1 MTPTQQASQSQQLTK
16 PSPALLNR
24 NAEIPFD
31 SFKAEQIQPSIDEAL
46 TLATA
51 ELEAIKAI
59 QSPRTFDNTMRA
71 LDNLGLSLGHAVG
84 IVSHLESV
92 ATTPEW
98 RTEYNAILPRVSEFN
113 SKLLLDEGLWNAL
126 KSYAATPEASQL
138 TGEQKRYVDKTIADF
153 RRSGADLPPEKKQQL
168 AAINT
173 ELSQITNK
181 FSQNVLDATNAFDF
195 VTTVNSLRGR
205 DCASLN
211 A

>member
-1 MTPTQQASQSQQLTK
+1 MIPTQQASQSQQLTT

-24 NAEIPFD
+24 TAEIPFD
-31 SFKAEQIQPSIDEAL
+31 SFKAEQIQPSIDKAL

-71 LDNLGLSLGHAVG
+71 LDNLGLSLGHAMG

-138 TGEQKRYVDKTIADF
+138 T
-153 RRSGADLPPEKKQQL
+153 
-168 AAINT
+168 
-173 ELSQITNK
+173 
-181 FSQNVLDATNAFDF
+181 
-195 VTTVNSLRGR
+195 
-205 DCASLN
+205 
-211 A
+211 